1 MASDQLFDEVQ
12 HLALKRP
19 GPKNTDVVLN
29 AVDRRARELSIST
42 IVVATCNGR
51 VGSRALELLGGDRN
65 IVCVSHVTGFRE
77 PNHQE
82 MEEKVREDLIKK
94 GARVFTGQHAFGGV
108 GRGVRNKL
116 GTFQVDE
123 IIAWTLRMLGQGT
136 KVCVEVVLMTTDAG
150 LVRTDEDVI
159 AVGGTATGADTACV
173 IRPANSANV
182 YDLKIREI
190 ICKPF

>member
-29 AVDRRARELSIST
+29 AGDRPAREVSIST
-42 IVVATCNGR
+42 IVVATCSGR
-51 VGSRALELLGGDRN
+51 VGLRALELLGGDRN

>member
-42 IVVATCNGR
+42 IVVATCSGR
-51 VGSRALELLGGDRN
+51 VGLRALELLGGDRN